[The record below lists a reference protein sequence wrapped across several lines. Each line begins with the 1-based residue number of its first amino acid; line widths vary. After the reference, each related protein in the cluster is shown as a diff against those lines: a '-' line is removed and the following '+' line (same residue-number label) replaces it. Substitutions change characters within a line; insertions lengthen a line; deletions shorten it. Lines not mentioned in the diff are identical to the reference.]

1 MATLPN
7 LAYGSAVIVAIT
19 GISVIVTIA
28 AELCITA
35 VLLPLQF
42 LQLALR
48 LVQFR
53 VDFIALLGI
62 LGTLMVAGELVD
74 LRSEMRD
81 LHASGETCIQVD
93 GGWVV
98 QNHLRT
104 QRLPQGV
111 HGLDRRV

>member
-1 MATLPN
+1 M
-7 LAYGSAVIVAIT
+7 
-19 GISVIVTIA
+19 
-28 AELCITA
+28 A

-42 LQLALR
+42 LQLALH

-53 VDFIALLGI
+53 VDFIELFGLLGA
-62 LGTLMVAGELVD
+62 LMVAGEIVD